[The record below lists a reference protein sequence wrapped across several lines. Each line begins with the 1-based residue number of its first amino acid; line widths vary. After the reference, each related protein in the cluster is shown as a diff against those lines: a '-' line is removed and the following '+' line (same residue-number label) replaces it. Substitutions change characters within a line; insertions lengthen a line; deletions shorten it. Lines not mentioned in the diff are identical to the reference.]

1 MGDPPLPPIF
11 IIFLRS
17 LQNDIFWRKLDTN
30 DIMYDMETLNIQR
43 IEIFH
48 EDQTIGQ
55 IAGINIPNHDV
66 TYNDA
71 I

>member
-1 MGDPPLPPIF
+1 
-11 IIFLRS
+11 
-17 LQNDIFWRKLDTN
+17 
-30 DIMYDMETLNIQR
+30 MYDMEILNIQR

-66 TYNDA
+66 TYNEA